1 MRLPGRIRWWLACA
15 ALVLAAAPARAAL
28 LDDWMAVTGDGVGW
42 EVACYDIDLD
52 ASCMFNLR
60 LYGRILPGTVA
71 KVQKALTHR
80 LPQQR
85 VVVTLSSPGGDIDA
99 AMKLG
104 RIFRDA
110 RAHTEV
116 RQGQTCISACALA
129 YAGGIVRHAFDDDT
143 GGQKSAKIGIHRP
156 ALAAVP
162 KQTDMNA
169 LKRSMDEAVQR
180 MRTYLGEMNVSDR
193 LVDDMLV
200 VPPENIRWLSDTE
213 RDAYGLGYV
222 DPVYAEAV
230 VVDGA
235 KKYAITPAEY
245 RARDKRA
252 RAECD
257 VITFDEAFGFL
268 EGERSQ
274 CAVEILSGK
283 R

>member
-1 MRLPGRIRWWLACA
+1 MKSPAPITAAVALRCCIRLLWLRHYYNASHCSSHDIVTASPGVARRQTIGCGAAGGSLMRLPGRIRWWLACA

-169 LKRSMDEAVQR
+169 LKRPRDEPGPRKAP
-180 MRTYLGEMNVSDR
+180 S
-193 LVDDMLV
+193 
-200 VPPENIRWLSDTE
+200 
-213 RDAYGLGYV
+213 
-222 DPVYAEAV
+222 
-230 VVDGA
+230 
-235 KKYAITPAEY
+235 
-245 RARDKRA
+245 
-252 RAECD
+252 
-257 VITFDEAFGFL
+257 
-268 EGERSQ
+268 
-274 CAVEILSGK
+274 
-283 R
+283 

>member
-1 MRLPGRIRWWLACA
+1 
-15 ALVLAAAPARAAL
+15 
-28 LDDWMAVTGDGVGW
+28 
-42 EVACYDIDLD
+42 
-52 ASCMFNLR
+52 MFNLR
-60 LYGRILPGTVA
+60 LYGRILPETVA

-85 VVVTLSSPGGDIDA
+85 VLVTLSSPGGDIDA
-99 AMKLG
+99 AMRLG
-104 RIFRDA
+104 RIFRET

-252 RAECD
+252 RSECD

-274 CAVEILSGK
+274 CAVEILAGK